1 LGCGATVQGHS
12 PGRHGNC
19 GYKRFLTSS
28 DCADAAPVSS
38 TGASNNNTNT
48 SFKCA
53 PFACVVV
60 QICAF
65 SPVNLSAS
73 LSSVENTN
81 DRILRMDSIVKYL
94 AAAID
99 GRQASLYWPLSI
111 A

>member
-1 LGCGATVQGHS
+1 
-12 PGRHGNC
+12 
-19 GYKRFLTSS
+19 
-28 DCADAAPVSS
+28 
-38 TGASNNNTNT
+38 
-48 SFKCA
+48 
-53 PFACVVV
+53 V